1 MKKNKLKNKLP
12 KYEFGSLVE
21 NPATEL
27 YENQIAWTKAAAKAG
42 NNDWVKGLKVFG
54 NLAQQVGTSMMNKG
68 MANGE
73 GADGKG
79 VAGFLN
85 KNNDSVQS
93 GMGMMGAFSQFLAMG
108 GEVGGIPVE
117 VEGEE
122 VGQTPQG
129 KLMEFDGP
137 SHEQGGIPMNLPEGT
152 EIYSKRIKV
161 DGVSMAD
168 RKKKREKK
176 TMTLE
181 SLFEKNKTDALLK
194 NSLSRTAENNKKEED
209 ADNKIQQTVKQLLD
223 SQEGSNVQ
231 EHKWGNPV
239 FGPQEKEP
247 YPSFMNNFGNPDMF
261 KTTKNQF
268 DTPENNALLQ
278 KLMGGISDN
287 ASLEN
292 GVSDQ
297 NQSWDSFVQ
306 TSNKKYPGDV
316 KDSSIVS
323 DSTKKESPFK
333 DIFGGMTAG
342 DAMSIAGNW
351 FQSEKIMKDIMDNR
365 AGDTPNVNAFKDYGK
380 EGLETLDKTKGYVNQ
395 VRDEKL
401 KDAELNRTG
410 TIKRNNN
417 SARGIN
423 TLRALN
429 LATDAQVNNQK
440 EDTYNTFAEQ
450 MMGILGQEA
459 GMKNQRDQVVMGG
472 EQERDLNDRKDRDNF
487 FTQLVTG
494 HKNQG
499 ETISQTGK
507 DFNKMKERGVMQK
520 SINNMMDYVEIDSNG
535 NIKVKPGAKLVGNKV
550 VLDTNGKSNTE
561 PTDAELREMYRKSK
575 KGKK

>member
-1 MKKNKLKNKLP
+1 MKKNTTKNKVP
-12 KYEFGSLVE
+12 KYYFGTMIE
-21 NPATEL
+21 NPATAL

-85 KNNDSVQS
+85 KNNDNIQS

-117 VEGEE
+117 VEGQE

-129 KLMEFDGP
+129 KLMEFQGP
-137 SHEQGGIPMNLPEGT
+137 SHEEGGIPMSLPEGT

-181 SLFEKNKTDALLK
+181 SLFEKNKTDVLLK
-194 NSLSRTAENNKKEED
+194 NSLGRTVQNNKTEED

-223 SQEGSNVQ
+223 NQEGDNLQ

-239 FGPQEKEP
+239 FGPQEEEP
-247 YPSFMNNFGNPDMF
+247 YPSFVNNFGNPNMF
-261 KTTKNQF
+261 KTNKNQF
-268 DTPENNALLQ
+268 DTAENTVLLQ

-287 ASLEN
+287 ASN
-292 GVSDQ
+292 
-297 NQSWDSFVQ
+297 
-306 TSNKKYPGDV
+306 
-316 KDSSIVS
+316 
-323 DSTKKESPFK
+323 TKKESPFK
-333 DIFGGMTAG
+333 DIFGDITAG

-351 FQSEKIMKDIMDNR
+351 FQSENIMKDIMNNR
-365 AGDTPNVNAFKDYGK
+365 AGDTPNVNAFKEYGK
-380 EGLETLDKTKGYVNQ
+380 EGLQTLDKTKDYVNQ

-429 LATDAQVNNQK
+429 LSL
-440 EDTYNTFAEQ
+440 
-450 MMGILGQEA
+450 I
-459 GMKNQRDQVVMGG
+459 
-472 EQERDLNDRKDRDNF
+472 
-487 FTQLVTG
+487 
-494 HKNQG
+494 H
-499 ETISQTGK
+499 I
-507 DFNKMKERGVMQK
+507 
-520 SINNMMDYVEIDSNG
+520 
-535 NIKVKPGAKLVGNKV
+535 
-550 VLDTNGKSNTE
+550 
-561 PTDAELREMYRKSK
+561 
-575 KGKK
+575 